1 MYIVLLSNNVVIKPN
16 LKMINKKLKSA
27 LTEDDFN
34 SLGKYKVVRLDKTNL
49 DFVKD
54 IKIMESIPMKL
65 LYKKDMLIP
74 MLIGINILISFIL
87 LVKG

>member
-1 MYIVLLSNNVVIKPN
+1 MYIVLCPNNVVIKPN
-16 LKMINKKLKSA
+16 LRLVNKKLNA
-27 LTEDDFN
+27 TLMEEDFK
-34 SLGKYKVVRLDKTNL
+34 SLGKYKVIQLDKTSL

-74 MLIGINILISFIL
+74 MLVGINILISFIL

>member
-16 LKMINKKLKSA
+16 LNMVNKKLKIA
-27 LTEDDFN
+27 LAEDDFK
-34 SLGKYKVVRLDKTNL
+34 SLGRYKVVQLDKTSL

>member
-1 MYIVLLSNNVVIKPN
+1 MYIVLCPNNVVIKPN
-16 LKMINKKLKSA
+16 LKLINKKLNA
-27 LTEDDFN
+27 TLMEEDFK
-34 SLGKYKVVRLDKTNL
+34 SLGKYKVVQLDKTSL

-74 MLIGINILISFIL
+74 LLVGINILISFVL